1 MPADPRPRLVAFVR
15 PLRAHLL
22 RHWQSR
28 LAAGAALLVVLA
40 LGAVGSP
47 LLQDLRFWAF
57 DRLQNAAPRSPSA
70 LPVVI
75 VDIDE
80 DSLEFAG
87 QWPWPRTV
95 LAELVARIAEAGPVA
110 VGFDIIFAEPD
121 RASPDMIARTVP
133 NLPNALRSEL
143 LALPTNDQR
152 LADVLAATPS
162 VLGVGIL
169 PERTQGKDPSQVN
182 ATPHRQAGGDPLA
195 LLPDAGVPLASIPM
209 LNKAAPGRGILSAPP
224 ERDGTVRRLPAVF
237 NVSGQLHPGFALEI
251 LRVAVGQ
258 SAFSVFV
265 DDMGFAGVGAG
276 PLRFPT
282 DPDGRFWLHFSPHLP
297 ERFVSAADV
306 LKGTAD
312 PDLFRQKLVLI
323 GFTGLG
329 LVDFPATPIDPRVP
343 GVEIH
348 AQLLESILEDGLLD
362 RPVWALAAEMGAA
375 LVLGLLMIAVT
386 PLLRPAPSSL
396 LPLLSLGLLAA
407 GAWIGF
413 TQFRTLLD
421 PALPMAA
428 TVVSYGVMLG
438 FTLVAVDRARRA
450 LQRDLAEQKAA
461 AQRLEG
467 ELSAARNIQM
477 GLVPRL
483 FPAFPHR
490 TELQIFARME
500 PAKAVGGDLYD
511 FFELADGRI
520 LFLVGDVAGKGVPA
534 ALFMAL
540 TKAFCRGCA
549 LRATTPEDPADLGA
563 IMTEAN
569 ALIAAENE
577 EMLFVTLFAGLIEP
591 GSGRLTFVN
600 AGHEAPFLAR
610 ADGTVERLAGETG
623 PPLCVVD
630 DWEYESSEATL
641 SPSELLVVISDGVSE
656 AQNPDKALFGVARVE
671 QFFGHSQRLQDPEEA
686 VAGLFEAVKTF
697 ASGAEPSDDITL
709 LAMKVTA
716 PAPEAPA
723 TA

>member
-1 MPADPRPRLVAFVR
+1 MPSDPRSRLVSCVR
-15 PLRAHLL
+15 TVRAHLL

-40 LGAVGSP
+40 LAADGSL

-57 DRLQNAAPRSPSA
+57 DRLQNAAPRSPTA
-70 LPVVI
+70 RPVVI

-80 DSLEFAG
+80 DSLELAG

-95 LAELVARIAEAGPVA
+95 VAELVARIAEADPVA
-110 VGFDIIFAEPD
+110 IGFDIIFAEPD

-133 NLPNALRSEL
+133 NLPASLQAEL

-152 LADVLAATPS
+152 LAEVLSATPS

-169 PERTQGKDPSQVN
+169 PERTKGKALTSIG
-182 ATPHRQAGGDPLA
+182 ATPHRRAGGDPLA
-195 LLPDAGVPLASIPM
+195 FLPESGVPLASIPM
-209 LNKAAPGRGILSAPP
+209 LNRAARGRGILSAPP

-237 NVSGQLHPGFALEI
+237 EVAGQLHPGFALEI

-258 SAFSVFV
+258 PAFSVFV
-265 DDMGFAGVGAG
+265 DAMGFEGVGAG
-276 PLRFPT
+276 PVRVPT

-297 ERFVSAADV
+297 ERFVSAADI
-306 LKGTAD
+306 LNGTAD
-312 PDLFRQKLVLI
+312 PALFRQKLVLI

-329 LVDFPATPIDPRVP
+329 LIDFPATPIDPRVP

-348 AQLLESILEDGLLD
+348 AQLLESILENGLLD
-362 RPVWALAAEMGAA
+362 RPAWALGAELGAA
-375 LVLGLLMIAVT
+375 LVLGLLMIALT

-396 LPLLSLGLLAA
+396 LPSVSLLVLAA
-407 GAWIGF
+407 GAWVGF
-413 TQFRTLLD
+413 AQLRLLLD
-421 PALPMAA
+421 PALPMVA

-477 GLVPRL
+477 GLVPRV

-490 TELQIFARME
+490 AELQIFARME

-549 LRATTPEDPADLGA
+549 LRATAPDDPADLGA

-577 EMLFVTLFAGLIEP
+577 EMLFVTLFAGVVDP
-591 GSGRLTFVN
+591 GSGRLAYVN

-610 ADGTVERLAGETG
+610 ADASVERLAGETG

-630 DWEYESSEATL
+630 DWEYVTSETTL

-656 AQNPDKALFGVARVE
+656 AQNPEKALFGVARVE
-671 QFFGHSQRLQDPEEA
+671 RYLGDSQHLQDPEDA
-686 VAGLFEAVKTF
+686 VAGLFDAVKAF
-697 ASGAEPSDDITL
+697 AAGAEPSDDITL
-709 LAMKVTA
+709 LAMKVAA
-716 PAPEAPA
+716 PVSGLSS
-723 TA
+723 